1 MNNDYISRE
10 AVIVELCNILCGV
23 DPQECQ
29 LQIPHDGAEHC
40 TTIGAIL
47 AIPAADVVP
56 RDWHNRCM
64 EIEIQNRIA
73 ADVRPVMHGE
83 WINKKTV
90 FVTYGSAECS
100 ACGERTSGSKVDT
113 GWGVEFEYPN
123 FCPNCGADMREADHE
138 PIHSRP

>member
-1 MNNDYISRE
+1 MSDYISRE
-10 AVIVELCNILCGV
+10 SALKAIFDSANSTLEFEDPADSSTMIYLIATSNAREAVKG
-23 DPQECQ
+23 
-29 LQIPHDGAEHC
+29 
-40 TTIGAIL
+40 
-47 AIPAADVVP
+47 IPAADVVP
-56 RDWHNRCM
+56 RDWHDRCM

-123 FCPNCGADMREADHE
+123 FCPNCGADMREAEND
-138 PIHSRP
+138 I